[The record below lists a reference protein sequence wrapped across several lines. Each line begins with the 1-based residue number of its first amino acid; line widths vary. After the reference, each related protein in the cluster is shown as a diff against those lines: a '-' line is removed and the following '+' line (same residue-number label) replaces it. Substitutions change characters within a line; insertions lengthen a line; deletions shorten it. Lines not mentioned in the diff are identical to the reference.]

1 MRSQRV
7 GHDWVT
13 EQQQPLLKDQPPASS
28 ADGGHQ
34 IASDRSLDLLTSGRG
49 HLKSEEALDLQ
60 GLYSATSEYRC
71 IHVLGHCLLP
81 HWPSCL
87 LPAMLPGD
95 IASIP
100 QVLLFC
106 SFTKPSWFKFF
117 AFPLSKPNKEV
128 SQLCFGIRSWWW
140 GRTFLQGPFDL

>member
-1 MRSQRV
+1 MT
-7 GHDWVT
+7 G
-13 EQQQPLLKDQPPASS
+13 QQQPFLKDWPPASS

-34 IASDRSLDLLTSGRG
+34 IASDRCLGLLTSGRG
-49 HLKSEEALDLQ
+49 RLKNEEALDVQ

-81 HWPSCL
+81 HCPNRL
-87 LPAMLPGD
+87 LPAMLSGD

-106 SFTKPSWFKFF
+106 SFTKPRWFKFF
-117 AFPLSKPNKEV
+117 ALPLFKPNKEV
-128 SQLCFGIRSWWW
+128 SQLCFGIRSWW
-140 GRTFLQGPFDL
+140 